1 LVDDREGRM
10 QAALEKAALG
20 DHLSFAEIVQQHQR
34 MVFSIAWHF
43 LRNRA
48 LAEEVAQ
55 EIFLQLY
62 QNLSS
67 IQSPA
72 HLTHWLRR
80 VTAHRCIDQSRR
92 LKPDVA
98 LEEVPEPTARMQ
110 MPDPLLHQQLRKS
123 VAALPEKWRMM
134 VILRYQEGLDLA
146 EISELLDVP
155 LNTVKSGLQRSLLE
169 LRRKLTRRLGEVRY
183 ALF

>member
-1 LVDDREGRM
+1 MAEEGRM
-10 QAALEKAALG
+10 QTALEKAARG
-20 DHLSFAEIVQQHQR
+20 DHLSFAEIVEEHQK

-48 LAEEVAQ
+48 LAEELAQ

-92 LKPDVA
+92 LKPEIA
-98 LEEVPEPTARMQ
+98 LEEDPEPATTGRIA
-110 MPDPLLHQQLRKS
+110 DPLLRQQLQKN

-146 EISELLDVP
+146 EISELLDIP

-183 ALF
+183 AFF

>member
-1 LVDDREGRM
+1 MAEEGRM
-10 QAALEKAALG
+10 QTALEKATRG
-20 DHLSFAEIVQQHQR
+20 DHLSFAEIVEEHQK

-48 LAEEVAQ
+48 LAEELAQ

-92 LKPDVA
+92 LKPEIA
-98 LEEVPEPTARMQ
+98 LEEVPEPATTGRIA
-110 MPDPLLHQQLRKS
+110 DPLLHQQL
-123 VAALPEKWRMM
+123 
-134 VILRYQEGLDLA
+134 Q
-146 EISELLDVP
+146 
-155 LNTVKSGLQRSLLE
+155 
-169 LRRKLTRRLGEVRY
+169 
-183 ALF
+183 

>member
-1 LVDDREGRM
+1 LGEEGWM
-10 QAALEKAALG
+10 QTALEKAARG
-20 DHLSFAEIVQQHQR
+20 DHRSFAEIVEEHQK

-48 LAEEVAQ
+48 LAEELAQ

-92 LKPDVA
+92 LKPEIA
-98 LEEVPEPTARMQ
+98 LEEVPEPATTGRIA
-110 MPDPLLHQQLRKS
+110 DPLLHQQLQKN

-146 EISELLDVP
+146 EISELLDIP

-183 ALF
+183 AFF